1 MNISDEAQIA
11 RQRMVEA
18 AHDMLDG
25 SLTYIEGSRRISRLR
40 WGADLSDFDPD
51 ILPFIGIDSET
62 DTFPLEEVRQYWR
75 PDALANLQPEF
86 EKAEEWARDLGREA
100 CEKLIKRFGE

>member
-1 MNISDEAQIA
+1 MNISAEAQIA
-11 RQRMVEA
+11 RQRMIEA

-25 SLTYIEGSRRISRLR
+25 SLTYIEGSRRINRLR
-40 WGADLSDFDPD
+40 WSADLSDFDPD

-62 DTFPLEEVRQYWR
+62 DAFPLGEVRQHWQ
-75 PDALANLQPEF
+75 PDALVKLQPEF
-86 EKAEEWARDLGREA
+86 EKAEEWARKVGRKA